1 VKKKRVRVRE
11 VRRCARDSEDKTDKV
26 TTRVKKKVVTRV
38 KKRVVTRVKQVD
50 EKKSEEGGFHHFV

>member
-1 VKKKRVRVRE
+1 VRE